1 MKPEDNPYAPGAGT
15 PPPELTGRDAL
26 LNDADIAL
34 KRIKKGLSEQSYI
47 LTGLRGVGKT
57 VLLNKILQDA
67 RRLGFVVDLIEAP
80 ENRKIA
86 ELLVP
91 SLRKATALL
100 NVSEGLKVFGT
111 KVLRVIKSFSLT
123 MKVAETDLTLSLD
136 PERGIA
142 DSGDIERDLSDLL
155 EEVGILAKEAG
166 KGVALLI
173 DEIQYLSEQDLAA
186 LIVAAHRIAQR
197 QLPVMII
204 GAGLPMLPGI
214 SGNAKS
220 YAERLFKFPEIG
232 ALQREDAIKAL
243 VEPARHLGVEYLP
256 EALDQILKS
265 TKGYPYFLQE
275 WGYATWN
282 YAQNSPITLNDVNAA
297 QKKVIEKLDNSF
309 FRVRLDRMTDSEKR
323 YLRGLAQLGPGP
335 HETKKIASLFN
346 KKNRSFGP
354 ARDSLIKKGMI
365 YSPSH
370 GFLEFTVPLFDEFMR
385 RFIPDFF

>member
-15 PPPELTGRDAL
+15 PPPELTGRDIL
-26 LNDADIAL
+26 LSEANIAL
-34 KRIKKGLSEQSYI
+34 KRIKKGLSEQSFI

-67 RRLGFVVDLIEAP
+67 KSLGFVADLIEAP

-86 ELLVP
+86 ELLLP
-91 SLRKATALL
+91 SVRKATAQL
-100 NVSEGLKVFGT
+100 NVSDRLNSCVA
-111 KVLRVIKSFSLT
+111 KVLRVIKSFSLC
-123 MKVAETDLTLSLD
+123 MKVAETELTLSLD
-136 PERGIA
+136 PESGIA
-142 DSGDIERDLSDLL
+142 DSGDIERDLSDLF
-155 EEVGILAKEAG
+155 EELGVLAKEAG
-166 KGVALLI
+166 RGVVFLI
-173 DEIQYLSEQDLAA
+173 DEVQYLSEQDFGA
-186 LIVAAHRIAQR
+186 LIVAAHRVAQR
-197 QLPVMII
+197 QLPVIII

-220 YAERLFKFPEIG
+220 YAERLFKFPKIG
-232 ALQREDAIKAL
+232 SLEREDAIKAL
-243 VEPARHLGVEYLP
+243 IEPARHLGVKYLS
-256 EALDQILKS
+256 EALDEILKS

-275 WGYATWN
+275 WGYAIWN

-297 QKKVIEKLDNSF
+297 QKQIIEKLDHSF

-323 YLRGLAQLGPGP
+323 YLRGLAELGPGP
-335 HETKKIASLFN
+335 HETKKIALLF
-346 KKNRSFGP
+346 KRKNQSFGP

-385 RFIPDFF
+385 RFIPVL